1 MGLPLPHKEGKARIV
16 ERYLLL
22 TLSEQEKKKRQ
33 KNGLPKIIKCE
44 YFWSLKLFLTIS
56 FIFFF
61 IQNVNLFLSAS
72 SRKEGMAFVEGHFK
86 KIILNIIIIIITII
100 FIILMLFLASV
111 LNFAF

>member
-1 MGLPLPHKEGKARIV
+1 MDSQK
-16 ERYLLL
+16 
-22 TLSEQEKKKRQ
+22 LSKVPQ
-33 KNGLPKIIKCE
+33 CE
-44 YFWSLKLFLTIS
+44 YFWSLKFFLTIS

-86 KIILNIIIIIITII
+86 KIILNIIIITII